1 MPVVWTTSVLA
12 VAEPVGIDAMGLVA
26 LIKVAGPGRGF
37 EARVL
42 VVIGDF
48 FPYLRILCKKG
59 FISLSSE

>member
-1 MPVVWTTSVLA
+1 MLA

-37 EARVL
+37 EARVS